1 MASRLD
7 RSCTSWC
14 CTPGSALM
22 GRTCSTDDRTASVSG
37 MRGGS
42 KCTGNSRSVASRTA
56 ALVEQQRRAGPQ
68 TRLQRQQSPQRS
80 AFSTSQHPSEKP
92 VRLDQNCRTVVSST
106 TLAACGN
113 KTFEIERARQ
123 ADQIWTT
130 CVVAIAPGTNGQS
143 AMPRLAHEPK
153 GNGAE
158 THSAVIPGSQYSM
171 PLCIDQK
178 HGENQLIQQNRQNPL
193 RASQDHTPLHTQN
206 APTYRT
212 S

>member
-37 MRGGS
+37 MRAGS

-143 AMPRLAHEPK
+143 AMPRLVHEPK

-193 RASQDHTPLHTQN
+193 RASRDHTPLHTQN